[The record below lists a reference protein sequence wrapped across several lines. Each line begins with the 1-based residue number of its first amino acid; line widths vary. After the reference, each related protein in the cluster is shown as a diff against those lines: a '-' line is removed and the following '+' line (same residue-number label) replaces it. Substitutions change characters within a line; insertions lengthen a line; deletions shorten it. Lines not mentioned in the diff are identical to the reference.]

1 MCCVAMQ
8 HARER
13 GLKRMEGLVLALNAT
28 KTAQGL
34 TKAEEKRMLD
44 WLKQFGGKPDH
55 PLRDADAAKEVLAG
69 LPEGVSVDTLEQ
81 LSHWVGSVKD
91 TPGFACDD
99 RLAVM
104 RLLDEAAAV
113 HAEPLFNQFFSKIHQ
128 QDRTTPKIWDALCE
142 YWGRLAEGYAQCVA
156 DFEHGEKGANS
167 VEDQMPL
174 ALARA
179 LRAASLRFKLRY
191 LRFVG
196 IDAKTWA
203 PLYRMYAFAELKQF
217 DNVPV
222 VAYAREVHTT
232 ARAELQKILLLYLG
246 APHEF
251 PPGQLELAFRILA
264 RFAIS
269 AEWSR
274 VPQAECSFVID
285 LGAGGPPFHMR
296 AKETAGANKRFIG
309 GGQALAKLNELR
321 LLSEKNM
328 LSEELRFGPEFS
340 PAQIITVIKH
350 LDVYLGLEPPHRHY
364 ARAKAAIH
372 LNVVHGLKPIC
383 QRVTKIELGSG
394 MSLGEDMD
402 IKAKTANIMKLVEEE
417 IESTPEIWEL
427 VEEEIESTPEIWA
440 QKDRSEWGLGAE
452 IPPDL
457 GKWAEPG
464 KLCGIQPRGEKAWW
478 VGIIRRM
485 DAGKGLHCGI
495 RIFSKRPVSVWLR
508 VLGAGEHQAA
518 NWETSTGSFTYNYL
532 RAIMLPD
539 ALKSHDHPVMI
550 LENKTYVPGQL
561 CEVMMGEHS
570 RHLKLVEFLEEGE
583 DYVRAAFEWQQP
595 GKG

>member
-1 MCCVAMQ
+1 
-8 HARER
+8 
-13 GLKRMEGLVLALNAT
+13 
-28 KTAQGL
+28 
-34 TKAEEKRMLD
+34 MLD
-44 WLKQFGGKPDH
+44 WLKRLGGKPDH
-55 PLRDADAAKEVLAG
+55 PLRDVEAAKEVLAA
-69 LPEGVSVDTLEQ
+69 LPEGVSLETLEQ

-104 RLLDEAAAV
+104 SLLDQAAAV

-128 QDRTTPKIWDALCE
+128 QDRATRKIWDALCE
-142 YWGRLAEGYAQCVA
+142 YWRRLAQGYAQCVA
-156 DFEHGEKGANS
+156 DFEHGEKGAGD
-167 VEDQMPL
+167 VEEQMPL

-196 IDAKTWA
+196 IDAKAWA

-222 VAYAREVHTT
+222 VAYAREAHTT
-232 ARAELQKILLLYLG
+232 ARAELQKVLLLYLA

-251 PPGQLELAFRILA
+251 PPAQLELAFRILA

-269 AEWSR
+269 AEWSH
-274 VPQAECSFVID
+274 VPRAECNFVID
-285 LGAGGPPFHMR
+285 MGADGPPSHSS
-296 AKETAGANKRFIG
+296 AKEAPGANKRFIG
-309 GGQALAKLNELR
+309 GGHALSKLTELR
-321 LLSEKNM
+321 MLSEKNM
-328 LSEELRFGPEFS
+328 LSEEQRFGREFS

-350 LDVYLGLEPPHRHY
+350 LCIYLSVAPPQRRF
-364 ARAKAAIH
+364 ARTKAAAEVS
-372 LNVVHGLKPIC
+372 VVHGLKPIC

-394 MSLGEDMD
+394 MSLGEDLD
-402 IKAKTANIMKLVEEE
+402 IRAKTANIMKLVAEE
-417 IESTPEIWEL
+417 IESTPE
-427 VEEEIESTPEIWA
+427 TWA
-440 QKDRSEWGLGAE
+440 QKDQSEWGLGAD

-464 KLCGIQPRGEKAWW
+464 KLCGVQARGEKNWW
-478 VGIIRRM
+478 VGIVRRM
-485 DAGKGLHCGI
+485 DADNGLHCGI

-518 NWETSTGSFTYNYL
+518 NWESSTGSFAFDYL

-539 ALKSHDHPVMI
+539 ALKSHDHPVII

-561 CEVMMGEHS
+561 CEVMMGERS